1 MVSAFFCVISN
12 LVRNVKEKYWSFDAK
27 CDIIYRLSARS
38 VHKNAKLNKI
48 LKRINYRVHLG
59 GYKYNR
65 KKN

>member
-27 CDIIYRLSARS
+27 CGIIHRLSASS
-38 VHKNAKLNKI
+38 VHKNEKLNKN
-48 LKRINYRVHLG
+48 LNRINYRVCRRE
-59 GYKYNR
+59 YKYNR

>member
-27 CDIIYRLSARS
+27 CGITYRLSARS

-48 LKRINYRVHLG
+48 LNRINYRVRLG

>member
-27 CDIIYRLSARS
+27 CGIIHTFSASS
-38 VHKNAKLNKI
+38 VHKNEKLNKI
-48 LKRINYRVHLG
+48 LNRINYRVRLG